1 MPLGVFTAVTGVS
14 GGGKSTFL
22 IETLYKSAARRVMGA
37 REIPAEHDRI
47 DGFEFIDKVI
57 DIDQSPIGRTPRSNP
72 ATYTGA
78 FTPIRD
84 WFAGLPEAKARGY
97 APGRFSFNVKGGRCE
112 ACRGDG
118 VIKIE
123 MHFLPDVYV
132 TCDVCH
138 GKRYNRETLDVTFK
152 GKSIADVLDMTVEE
166 GVEFFAAVPAVRDK
180 LQSLFDVGLGYIKVG
195 QQANTLS
202 GGEAQRVKLAKE
214 LSKRSTG
221 RTLYILDEPTTGLH
235 FHDVNKL
242 TEMLHALVEQG
253 NSVVVIEHNLEV
265 IKTADWIIDIGPEG
279 GTGGGEVVATGTP
292 EDIVKVERSY
302 TGHFLKELLERRPA
316 GTGGCGIIRSFRR
329 KGSIGR
335 RPEEEQHMST
345 SGTIRT
351 GIGGWTFEPWEGTF
365 YPEKLPK
372 KRQLEHASRQLT
384 AIEVNGTYYSSQKPE
399 TFAKWA
405 SEVPEDFIFSLKASR
420 FVTNR
425 RVLAEAGESMTKFL
439 TQGLTELGSHLGPI
453 LWQFAPT
460 KKFDAEDFGA
470 FLSLL
475 PEKQDGIRLRHVVE
489 VRNET
494 FQVPEFIDLL
504 AGHKVAVVCADH
516 HDYPMLP
523 DVTADFVYC
532 RLQKG
537 EDDIKTCYPKKEID
551 HWAERVK
558 TYAKGAVPDDLPL
571 IAPDRKVEKTPRDVF
586 AFFITGGK
594 VNAPVGAQ
602 ELQKA
607 V

>member
-1 MPLGVFTAVTGVS
+1 
-14 GGGKSTFL
+14 
-22 IETLYKSAARRVMGA
+22 
-37 REIPAEHDRI
+37 
-47 DGFEFIDKVI
+47 
-57 DIDQSPIGRTPRSNP
+57 
-72 ATYTGA
+72 
-78 FTPIRD
+78 
-84 WFAGLPEAKARGY
+84 
-97 APGRFSFNVKGGRCE
+97 
-112 ACRGDG
+112 
-118 VIKIE
+118 
-123 MHFLPDVYV
+123 
-132 TCDVCH
+132 
-138 GKRYNRETLDVTFK
+138 
-152 GKSIADVLDMTVEE
+152 
-166 GVEFFAAVPAVRDK
+166 
-180 LQSLFDVGLGYIKVG
+180 
-195 QQANTLS
+195 
-202 GGEAQRVKLAKE
+202 
-214 LSKRSTG
+214 
-221 RTLYILDEPTTGLH
+221 
-235 FHDVNKL
+235 
-242 TEMLHALVEQG
+242 
-253 NSVVVIEHNLEV
+253 
-265 IKTADWIIDIGPEG
+265 
-279 GTGGGEVVATGTP
+279 
-292 EDIVKVERSY
+292 
-302 TGHFLKELLERRPA
+302 
-316 GTGGCGIIRSFRR
+316 
-329 KGSIGR
+329 
-335 RPEEEQHMST
+335 MST

-460 KKFDAEDFGA
+460 KKFDADDFGA
-470 FLSLL
+470 FLALL
-475 PEKQDGIRLRHVVE
+475 PEKQDGISLRHVVE

-504 AGHKVAVVCADH
+504 AKHKVAVVCADH

-537 EDDIKTCYPKKEID
+537 EDDIKTCYPQSGISD
-551 HWAERVK
+551 WAKRVK
-558 TYAKGAVPDDLPL
+558 TYAAGGVPDDLPL
-571 IAPDRKVEKTPRDVF
+571 IAPERKVEKTPRDVF